1 MSPPLAD
8 PPWLHTIA
16 DYKNESAVRNTVTSR
31 INTIHPDDPDEDELG
46 TSARRGGGESF
57 TRTIFE
63 IPGTKVTGTLSAC
76 PYSNLRP
83 AGYEDVTDYTISTYC
98 GKV

>member
-8 PPWLHTIA
+8 PPWLGTIA
-16 DYKNESAVRNTVTSR
+16 DYRNEIAVTNAVTSR
-31 INTIHPDDPDEDELG
+31 SNTIHPDDPEGDELG

-63 IPGTKVTGTLSAC
+63 IPGA
-76 PYSNLRP
+76 
-83 AGYEDVTDYTISTYC
+83 
-98 GKV
+98 